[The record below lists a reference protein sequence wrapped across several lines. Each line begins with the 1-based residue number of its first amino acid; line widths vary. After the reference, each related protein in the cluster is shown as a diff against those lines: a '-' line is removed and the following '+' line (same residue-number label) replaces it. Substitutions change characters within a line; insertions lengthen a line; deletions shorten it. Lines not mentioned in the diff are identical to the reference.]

1 LKLCNWSDYGDRIIA
16 IVGRL
21 GGATALQWFTEA
33 VDRIAEIVAGKK
45 INKFG

>member
-1 LKLCNWSDYGDRIIA
+1 MQIGLLSL
-16 IVGRL
+16 L
-21 GGATALQWFTEA
+21 GGLALLPALRWFTEA